1 MTVSLPI
8 QRLRLETDRMLRSR
22 AFFARAV
29 LGRLHDGEYAALLNQ
44 LTALVHAIAPERARE
59 LVALG
64 RDDVALLEPEPGQAD
79 ATPCPTIGLV
89 KGAMQERLPRLSVS
103 ATHDLVLVV
112 VGTSWVVDA
121 ATNLANPFP
130 RSTRLL
136 RRLAVQSAASLERL
150 TPALR
155 VPTDEVQDH
164 FAFAEFIR
172 GSMLG
177 LSTYLDSRWP
187 ARCVHHPFDPGDS

>member
-1 MTVSLPI
+1 VTVSLPI

-29 LGRLHDGEYAALLNQ
+29 VGRLHDGEYAALLNQ
-44 LTALVHAIAPERARE
+44 LMALVHAIAPERAHE

-64 RDDVALLEPEPGQAD
+64 RDDVGLLEREPGEAD
-79 ATPCPTIGLV
+79 DPPCPTIGLV
-89 KGAMQERLPRLSVS
+89 KGAMQERLPRLTRS
-103 ATHDLVLVV
+103 AAHDLVLVV

-121 ATNLANPFP
+121 ARTLARPFP

-136 RRLAVQSAASLERL
+136 RRLAAQSATSLERL
-150 TPALR
+150 TPALSA
-155 VPTDEVQDH
+155 PTEEVQDH
-164 FAFAEFIR
+164 FAFAEFMR

-177 LSTYLDSRWP
+177 VSTYLDARWP
-187 ARCVHHPFDPGDS
+187 APCVHHPFGGDP